1 MNAIYKLHVSTVPHC
16 HWKFLIYSYFEK
28 GCQKKCTWQSQKVLW
43 VVLIWVHCYSKKLG
57 RVAWETMDGTYV
69 CLWVIKQR
77 NKSRF
82 HSYSVKKQCID
93 HTVSHINFRDCCVH
107 IFFQQPFSKQL
118 YPERHE
124 RWLFIRGSEDLTGKK
139 FSVLDTKV
147 ASYGRLSLVR
157 GGHKINKGLTV
168 YTHLP
173 CQFERW

>member
-1 MNAIYKLHVSTVPHC
+1 M
-16 HWKFLIYSYFEK
+16 
-28 GCQKKCTWQSQKVLW
+28 
-43 VVLIWVHCYSKKLG
+43 
-57 RVAWETMDGTYV
+57 
-69 CLWVIKQR
+69 
-77 NKSRF
+77 
-82 HSYSVKKQCID
+82 
-93 HTVSHINFRDCCVH
+93 H

-118 YPERHE
+118 YPEWHE